1 MGFPGLER
9 MLIQAL
15 FYSDTEAFVDSVFL
29 AIHTRS
35 YKPGHVA
42 SHTSPLASPAF
53 TTPSESIGAYPRLGQ
68 RGSYSEE
75 LPHSRKRS
83 YNDRMEDETAV
94 DPHYARSERQMKQ
107 IRRGSSRVD
116 RGGAFGRPD
125 SRGGSYASGSPP
137 NQSAQ
142 HPLGFP
148 GVPVPLPNLPFNP
161 NDPMMAMMTLQ
172 AMGLPP
178 LPGMPPVPQVSSPTG
193 YPSYSE
199 QCSPGSDPPMKNKIS
214 ARCRDYNTKGFCARG
229 NLCPFEHGTDHIV
242 VPGQD
247 GRRELT

>member
-1 MGFPGLER
+1 

-15 FYSDTEAFVDSVFL
+15 PCSDTAAFIDSVFL

-35 YKPGHVA
+35 YTPGHVA

-53 TTPSESIGAYPRLGQ
+53 TAPPEPVGAYPQMGQ
-68 RGSYSEE
+68 RGSYSEG
-75 LPHSRKRS
+75 LSQSRKRS
-83 YNDRMEDETAV
+83 YNDRTEDESAT
-94 DPHYARSERQMKQ
+94 DPHYGRSERQMKQ
-107 IRRGSSRVD
+107 VRRGSSRVD
-116 RGGAFGRPD
+116 KGGAFGRPG

-137 NQSAQ
+137 SQSAQ

-148 GVPVPLPNLPFNP
+148 RMPVPAPNLPFDP

-178 LPGMPPVPQVSSPTG
+178 LPGMPPGPQVPSSTG
-193 YPSYSE
+193 YPSYGE
-199 QCSPGSDPPMKNKIS
+199 QISPGSDPPMKNKIS
-214 ARCRDYNTKGFCARG
+214 ARCRDYDTKGYCARG

-247 GRRELT
+247 GREELI